1 VRRADGQEI
10 AEMLHRNLMIIAL
23 ALLLGA
29 CGFQLR
35 GSGTQTF
42 ALTEI
47 DLQARDA
54 FGETA
59 RQLEDL
65 LTNSGVRVHAG
76 APYQLV
82 LLDEQ
87 QSQRTASFN
96 SAARSAEYELNT
108 SLAYQI
114 RTQQL
119 PLLENRL
126 EAQKIYAVDQ
136 NNLVGSEQEREQLT
150 QEMRRDLVQQL
161 ARRLQALTP
170 AQLDRLRRDAEAK
183 AAAEAEAQTPPGSL
197 PAPTEP

>member
-1 VRRADGQEI
+1 
-10 AEMLHRNLMIIAL
+10 MLHRNLLVIGL

-35 GSGTQTF
+35 GTGTQTF

-54 FGETA
+54 YGETA

-65 LTNSGVRVHAG
+65 LTSSGVRVHAG

-87 QSQRTASFN
+87 QSQRTVSYT
-96 SAARSAEYELNT
+96 SAARSAEYEVNT
-108 SLAYQI
+108 SLTYQI
-114 RTQQL
+114 RNRQL
-119 PLLENRL
+119 SLLENRL

-136 NNLVGSEQEREQLT
+136 NNLVGSEQERMQLT
-150 QEMRRDLVQQL
+150 QEMRRDLIQQL

-170 AQLDRLRRDAEAK
+170 DNLDRLRREAEAK
-183 AAAEAEAQTPPGSL
+183 AAAEVPANSPDAAAL
-197 PAPTEP
+197 PAPTAP

>member
-1 VRRADGQEI
+1 
-10 AEMLHRNLMIIAL
+10 MLHRNLMVIAL

-65 LTNSGVRVHAG
+65 LTSSGVRVHAG

-87 QSQRTASFN
+87 QSQRTVSFT
-96 SAARSAEYELNT
+96 SAARSAEYELST

-136 NNLVGSEQEREQLT
+136 NNLVGSEQERVQLT

-170 AQLDRLRRDAEAK
+170 DQLDRLRRDAEAK
-183 AAAEAEAQTPPGSL
+183 AEAQAPAADNDSPLSPPTP
-197 PAPTEP
+197 